1 MLHFSRLKAGV
12 ILCICLIGI
21 LLSIPSFTPAG
32 RLPAWY
38 PKSHVNLGLDLQG
51 GSYLLLELDRA
62 ALINGRLESFRE
74 QGAVALK
81 KAGIV
86 ASTKVTGGRVLIN
99 LARPDT
105 GARALADT
113 VAEFGTDSAGRP
125 ALQLATVSGGLAVSY
140 TDTGQAT
147 LLSKAV
153 EQSIAIVRRRIDETG
168 TSESVVAKRGEA
180 RILVELPGVTNPGRL
195 RTLLGSTAKMTFH
208 LVANGAEA
216 AGASVR
222 RLPMMDNAGAIVPV
236 LDHVDVDGANL
247 VDATPRPDQQTG
259 GWAVDFA
266 LDAVGARQFARIST
280 SHVGE
285 RFAIVLDDKVITAP
299 VIRDPIIG
307 GRGQISGGFDAE
319 GAKDLAVLL
328 RAGALPAPLA
338 VIEERSVGASLGAD
352 AVHAGIVSIIA
363 GLSLVICFVVALY
376 GRFGVY
382 AAVALI
388 ANLALTIAGLALMN
402 ATLTLPGIAGLLL
415 ALGMAVDA
423 NILVN
428 ERTREELAKGKSA
441 RASIE
446 GGFRRAYTTVLDANL
461 TTLLKML
468 VLLGLGAGAIRGFA
482 ITISLGILV
491 SMFTAL
497 VLVRY
502 LTARYLDRVRPK
514 LLTMGTRFHFLPDK
528 TRFAFMRARHA
539 GLIASAVISLASI
552 ALAISPGLKMGI
564 DFSGGVAVE
573 ARVPGQ
579 ADLARLRSRAD
590 GLGLGPVQVQSF
602 GGPNDV
608 LLRLGS
614 QEGGPKAQAAAVAKI
629 EHMLGQVAPGAEV
642 RKVDVVGATI
652 GNELFSSAIWGL
664 GIAAIAMFAYIAFR
678 FEWPFALGAVAT
690 MFLDLTKTIGFFAL
704 TGFEFNMT
712 SIAAILTIMGFSIN
726 DKVVVYDRVREN
738 MRVMRHR
745 PLREIIDLSINETL
759 SRTIGTSLAL
769 FLATA
774 PLAVFGGPA
783 LQQFAMTL
791 LFGLFLA
798 TSSSIFI
805 AAPLLLALSERRDKW
820 SKRPNTSTMS
830 ASTQA

>member
-38 PKSHVNLGLDLQG
+38 PQPHVNLGLDLQG
-51 GSYLLLELDRA
+51 GSYMLLELDRA
-62 ALINGRLESFRE
+62 ALINERLESVRE
-74 QGAVALK
+74 QAAAALK
-81 KAGIV
+81 KAGVV
-86 ASTKVTGGRVLIN
+86 ASTKVTGGRVLID
-99 LARPDT
+99 LATPDT

-125 ALQLATVSGGLAVSY
+125 ALQLANVPGGLAVSY

-153 EQSIAIVRRRIDETG
+153 EQAIAIIRRRIDETG
-168 TSESVVAKRGEA
+168 TNEPVVAKQGVA
-180 RILVELPGVTNPGRL
+180 RILVELPGVSNPGRL
-195 RTLLGSTAKMTFH
+195 RTLLGSTAKMTFR

-216 AGASVR
+216 ASAGVR
-222 RLPMMDNAGAIVPV
+222 RLPMMDNAGATIPV
-236 LDHVDVDGANL
+236 LNHVEVDGANL

-266 LDAVGARQFARIST
+266 LDGVGARQFARTST
-280 SHVGE
+280 RHVGE
-285 RFAIVLDDKVITAP
+285 PFAIVLDDKVISAP
-299 VIRDPIIG
+299 VIREPIIG

-352 AVHAGIVSIIA
+352 AVHAGLISIVV
-363 GLSLVICFVVALY
+363 GLSLVISFVIALY

-382 AAVALI
+382 AAAALI

-468 VLLGLGAGAIRGFA
+468 VLLGLGAGAIKGFA
-482 ITISLGILV
+482 ITISLGILI

-497 VLVRY
+497 VFVRY
-502 LTARYLDRVRPK
+502 LTARHLDRVRPK
-514 LLTMGTRFHFLPDK
+514 RLRMGTRLHFLPSK

-539 GLIASAVISLASI
+539 GLIASALISLASV
-552 ALAISPGLKMGI
+552 ALAVSPGLKMGI

-573 ARVPGQ
+573 ARMPGE
-579 ADLARLRSRAD
+579 ADLAGLRSQASE
-590 GLGLGPVQVQSF
+590 LGLGPVQVQSF

-614 QEGGPKAQAAAVAKI
+614 QEGGPKAEAAAVAKV

-664 GIAAIAMFAYIAFR
+664 GIAAIAMFAYIAVR

-738 MRVMRHR
+738 MRAMRHR
-745 PLREIIDLSINETL
+745 PLREIVDLSINETL

-805 AAPLLLALSERRDKW
+805 AAPLLLTLSEQRDKW
-820 SKRPNTSTMS
+820 AKRPNTSNTS
-830 ASTQA
+830 AST

>member
-12 ILCICLIGI
+12 ILCVCLIGI
-21 LLSIPSFTPAG
+21 LLSIPSLTPAG

-38 PKSHVNLGLDLQG
+38 PQSHVNLGLDLQG
-51 GSYLLLELDRA
+51 GSYLLLELDQA
-62 ALINGRLESFRE
+62 ALINARLESVRE
-74 QGAVALK
+74 HADAALN

-86 ASTKVTGGRVLIN
+86 ASTRVTGGRVLIA
-99 LARPDT
+99 LAAPDT
-105 GARALADT
+105 GAKALADT
-113 VAEFGTDSAGRP
+113 VAEFGTDSVGRP
-125 ALQLATVSGGLAVSY
+125 ALQLADVPGGLAVSY
-140 TDTGQAT
+140 TGTGQAT
-147 LLSKAV
+147 LVSKAV
-153 EQSIAIVRRRIDETG
+153 EQSIAIIRRRVDGTG
-168 TSESVVAKRGEA
+168 TSEPVVAKQGEA
-180 RILVELPGVTNPGRL
+180 RIVVELPGVTNPGRL

-216 AGASVR
+216 DRAGVR
-222 RLPMMDNAGAIVPV
+222 RLPMMDNPGATVPI
-236 LDHVDVDGANL
+236 LNHVEVDGANL
-247 VDATPRPDQQTG
+247 VDATPRADQQTG

-266 LDAVGARQFARIST
+266 LDGVGARQFARTST
-280 SHVGE
+280 RHVGE
-285 RFAIVLDDKVITAP
+285 PFAIVLDDKVISAP
-299 VIRDPIIG
+299 VIREPIIG

-319 GAKDLAVLL
+319 GARDLAVLL

-352 AVHAGIVSIIA
+352 AVHAGLISIMV
-363 GLSLVICFVVALY
+363 GVSLVIGFVIALY

-382 AAVALI
+382 AAAALI

-428 ERTREELAKGKSA
+428 ERTREELAKGRSA

-461 TTLLKML
+461 TTLIKML
-468 VLLGLGAGAIRGFA
+468 VLLGLGAGAIKGFA

-497 VLVRY
+497 VFVRY
-502 LTARYLDRVRPK
+502 LTARYLERVRPK
-514 LLTMGTRFHFLPDK
+514 QLTMGTRLHFLPGK

-539 GLIASAVISLASI
+539 GLIASAVISLASV
-552 ALAISPGLKMGI
+552 ALTVSPGLIMGI
-564 DFSGGVAVE
+564 DFSGGVAIE

-579 ADLARLRSRAD
+579 ADLAGLRGQAG

-602 GGPNDV
+602 GAPDDV

-614 QEGGPKAQAAAVAKI
+614 QEGGPRAQAAAVARI
-629 EHMLGQVAPGAEV
+629 EHMLGQVAPGAEIRRV
-642 RKVDVVGATI
+642 EVVGATV
-652 GNELFSSAIWGL
+652 GNELFSSAIRGL

-745 PLREIIDLSINETL
+745 PLRDIIDLSINETL

-805 AAPLLLALSERRDKW
+805 AAPLLLAVSEQRDKW
-820 SKRPNTSTMS
+820 SKRPNASNSS
-830 ASTQA
+830 AATA

>member
-12 ILCICLIGI
+12 ILCVCLIGI

-38 PKSHVNLGLDLQG
+38 PKYHVNLGLDLQG
-51 GSYLLLELDRA
+51 GSYLLLELDRT
-62 ALINGRLESFRE
+62 ALINERLESFRE
-74 QGAVALK
+74 QGAAALR

-86 ASTKVTGGRVLIN
+86 ASARVTGGRVLIDI
-99 LARPDT
+99 ARPDT

-125 ALQLATVSGGLAVSY
+125 ALQLATVTGGFAVSY

-168 TSESVVAKRGEA
+168 TNEPVVAKRGEA
-180 RILVELPGVTNPGRL
+180 RILVELPGVTDPGRL

-216 AGASVR
+216 ASAGVR
-222 RLPMMDNAGAIVPV
+222 RLPMMDNAVVTVPV
-236 LDHVDVDGANL
+236 LRHVDVDGANL

-280 SHVGE
+280 RHVGE
-285 RFAIVLDDKVITAP
+285 RFAIVLDDKVISAP

-307 GRGQISGGFDAE
+307 GRGLISGGFDAE

-382 AAVALI
+382 AAVALV

-514 LLTMGTRFHFLPDK
+514 PLTMGTRFHFLPGK
-528 TRFAFMRARHA
+528 TRFAFMR
-539 GLIASAVISLASI
+539 
-552 ALAISPGLKMGI
+552 
-564 DFSGGVAVE
+564 
-573 ARVPGQ
+573 
-579 ADLARLRSRAD
+579 
-590 GLGLGPVQVQSF
+590 
-602 GGPNDV
+602 
-608 LLRLGS
+608 
-614 QEGGPKAQAAAVAKI
+614 
-629 EHMLGQVAPGAEV
+629 
-642 RKVDVVGATI
+642 
-652 GNELFSSAIWGL
+652 
-664 GIAAIAMFAYIAFR
+664 
-678 FEWPFALGAVAT
+678 
-690 MFLDLTKTIGFFAL
+690 
-704 TGFEFNMT
+704 
-712 SIAAILTIMGFSIN
+712 
-726 DKVVVYDRVREN
+726 
-738 MRVMRHR
+738 
-745 PLREIIDLSINETL
+745 
-759 SRTIGTSLAL
+759 
-769 FLATA
+769 
-774 PLAVFGGPA
+774 
-783 LQQFAMTL
+783 
-791 LFGLFLA
+791 
-798 TSSSIFI
+798 
-805 AAPLLLALSERRDKW
+805 
-820 SKRPNTSTMS
+820 
-830 ASTQA
+830 

>member
-38 PKSHVNLGLDLQG
+38 PQPHVNLGLDLQG
-51 GSYLLLELDRA
+51 GSYMLLELDRA
-62 ALINGRLESFRE
+62 ALINERLESVRE
-74 QGAVALK
+74 QAAAALK
-81 KAGIV
+81 KAGVV
-86 ASTKVTGGRVLIN
+86 ASTKVTGGRVLID
-99 LARPDT
+99 LATPDT

-125 ALQLATVSGGLAVSY
+125 ALQLANVPGGLAVSY

-153 EQSIAIVRRRIDETG
+153 EQAIAIIRRRIDETG
-168 TSESVVAKRGEA
+168 TNEPVVAKQGVA
-180 RILVELPGVTNPGRL
+180 RILVELPGVSNPGRL
-195 RTLLGSTAKMTFH
+195 RTLLGSTAKMTFR

-216 AGASVR
+216 ASAGVR
-222 RLPMMDNAGAIVPV
+222 RLPMMDNAGATVPV
-236 LDHVDVDGANL
+236 LNHVEVDGANL

-266 LDAVGARQFARIST
+266 LDGVGARQFARTST
-280 SHVGE
+280 RHVGE
-285 RFAIVLDDKVITAP
+285 PFAIVLDDKVISAP
-299 VIRDPIIG
+299 VIREPIIG

-352 AVHAGIVSIIA
+352 AVHAGLISIVV
-363 GLSLVICFVVALY
+363 GLSLVISFVIALY

-382 AAVALI
+382 AAAALI

-468 VLLGLGAGAIRGFA
+468 VLLGLGGGAIKGFA
-482 ITISLGILV
+482 ITISLGILI

-497 VLVRY
+497 VFVRY
-502 LTARYLDRVRPK
+502 LTAPPR
-514 LLTMGTRFHFLPDK
+514 
-528 TRFAFMRARHA
+528 
-539 GLIASAVISLASI
+539 
-552 ALAISPGLKMGI
+552 
-564 DFSGGVAVE
+564 
-573 ARVPGQ
+573 
-579 ADLARLRSRAD
+579 
-590 GLGLGPVQVQSF
+590 
-602 GGPNDV
+602 
-608 LLRLGS
+608 
-614 QEGGPKAQAAAVAKI
+614 
-629 EHMLGQVAPGAEV
+629 
-642 RKVDVVGATI
+642 
-652 GNELFSSAIWGL
+652 SSATE
-664 GIAAIAMFAYIAFR
+664 AAKD
-678 FEWPFALGAVAT
+678 G
-690 MFLDLTKTIGFFAL
+690 
-704 TGFEFNMT
+704 
-712 SIAAILTIMGFSIN
+712 
-726 DKVVVYDRVREN
+726 
-738 MRVMRHR
+738 H
-745 PLREIIDLSINETL
+745 
-759 SRTIGTSLAL
+759 
-769 FLATA
+769 
-774 PLAVFGGPA
+774 
-783 LQQFAMTL
+783 
-791 LFGLFLA
+791 
-798 TSSSIFI
+798 
-805 AAPLLLALSERRDKW
+805 AAPL
-820 SKRPNTSTMS
+820 S
-830 ASTQA
+830 AK

>member
-1 MLHFSRLKAGV
+1 MS
-12 ILCICLIGI
+12 
-21 LLSIPSFTPAG
+21 
-32 RLPAWY
+32 
-38 PKSHVNLGLDLQG
+38 
-51 GSYLLLELDRA
+51 
-62 ALINGRLESFRE
+62 
-74 QGAVALK
+74 
-81 KAGIV
+81 
-86 ASTKVTGGRVLIN
+86 
-99 LARPDT
+99 
-105 GARALADT
+105 
-113 VAEFGTDSAGRP
+113 
-125 ALQLATVSGGLAVSY
+125 
-140 TDTGQAT
+140 
-147 LLSKAV
+147 
-153 EQSIAIVRRRIDETG
+153 
-168 TSESVVAKRGEA
+168 
-180 RILVELPGVTNPGRL
+180 
-195 RTLLGSTAKMTFH
+195 
-208 LVANGAEA
+208 
-216 AGASVR
+216 
-222 RLPMMDNAGAIVPV
+222 
-236 LDHVDVDGANL
+236 
-247 VDATPRPDQQTG
+247 
-259 GWAVDFA
+259 
-266 LDAVGARQFARIST
+266 
-280 SHVGE
+280 
-285 RFAIVLDDKVITAP
+285 
-299 VIRDPIIG
+299 
-307 GRGQISGGFDAE
+307 
-319 GAKDLAVLL
+319 
-328 RAGALPAPLA
+328 
-338 VIEERSVGASLGAD
+338 
-352 AVHAGIVSIIA
+352 
-363 GLSLVICFVVALY
+363 
-376 GRFGVY
+376 
-382 AAVALI
+382 
-388 ANLALTIAGLALMN
+388 

-468 VLLGLGAGAIRGFA
+468 VLLGLGAGAIKGFA
-482 ITISLGILV
+482 ITISLGIVV

-497 VLVRY
+497 VFVRY

-514 LLTMGTRFHFLPDK
+514 QLRMGTRLHFLPGK
-528 TRFAFMRARHA
+528 TRFAFMRARRA
-539 GLIASAVISLASI
+539 GLIASAVISLASV

-573 ARVPGQ
+573 ARVPGK
-579 ADLARLRSRAD
+579 ADLARLRSQAD
-590 GLGLGPVQVQSF
+590 RLGLGPVQVQSF
-602 GGPNDV
+602 GGPSDV

-614 QEGGPKAQAAAVAKI
+614 QEGGPKAQAAAVARI

-642 RKVDVVGATI
+642 RKVEMVGATI

-664 GIAAIAMFAYIAFR
+664 GIAAIAMFVYIAFR
-678 FEWPFALGAVAT
+678 FEWPFALGAIAT

-738 MRVMRHR
+738 MRVMRHT

-805 AAPLLLALSERRDKW
+805 AAPLLLTLSEQRDKW
-820 SKRPNTSTMS
+820 AKRPNASDTSAATE
-830 ASTQA
+830 A